1 PHRRWLD
8 HRDGARDGRRGRC
21 RRRGRAVLPALPE
34 REGRHRVPL
43 PAPLHAGDGHR
54 GDGHQ
59 LRRLRHEAG
68 GLIQERFETPKGR
81 SEVEM
86 DAKIAAV
93 KIPRERVDGP
103 KGKVRVYDRV
113 TGKPRD
119 VYPIDAREQIAYGS
133 AVLDRPEEVP
143 LPAAIPQA

>member
-1 PHRRWLD
+1 
-8 HRDGARDGRRGRC
+8 
-21 RRRGRAVLPALPE
+21 
-34 REGRHRVPL
+34 
-43 PAPLHAGDGHR
+43 
-54 GDGHQ
+54 
-59 LRRLRHEAG
+59 
-68 GLIQERFETPKGR
+68 
-81 SEVEM
+81 M

-93 KIPRERVDGP
+93 KIPRERVDGL

-143 LPAAIPQA
+143 LPAAIPQAGDTDRRPKRSAPSES